1 MATKLIIANNQP
13 QAPQA
18 LSYYNGENII
28 KVDGQ
33 YFLIAQCD
41 YGKMILFVL
50 ENEMEW
56 NRKDNPVKID
66 EWSKLNTETI
76 KNYIPE
82 FSGKTVTRVNA
93 TITIQIND

>member
-1 MATKLIIANNQP
+1 MTTKIIITDTQP
-13 QAPQA
+13 QVQE

-28 KVDGQ
+28 KVDDQ